1 MVAFHV
7 PIAKTIP
14 GFMALGLAG
23 SAASDAMKMWDPK
36 QKFDSGKSTKLLIGG
51 FTKQMVGIPMTGA
64 VATQVAAL

>member
-1 MVAFHV
+1 MASFHV

-23 SAASDAMKMWDPK
+23 DAAGTAMKMWDPK
-36 QKFDSGKSTKLLIGG
+36 TMKSGKSTKLMIGG
-51 FTKQMVGIPMTGA
+51 FTRQMVGIPLTGA